1 MCVNRHSF
9 ISFIRLMGMVL
20 FACMFILSLPAHAK
34 TSPEKAAELKQMFNE
49 VLGGYQSQVSGGA
62 TMEYSGE
69 VTVEERDFYY
79 AVTLPHI
86 AVLLAD
92 GSRTEIGIV
101 AINALEGDTPETWKM
116 TVALPTPIVYYA
128 PDGSPF
134 ISIDIG
140 SQNFAGVWHKKFKNF
155 VKQKAQYQNVVISA
169 LSGECGTAVPCD
181 VKVNDIKV
189 VYDLVEGNN
198 GRWSGPS
205 KIVLEGLTTN
215 LDKNGGSF
223 SIGKM
228 HMSGSVKDYS
238 IEAALDY
245 QEKIMAMNEL
255 YEEGSEEALSSAHV
269 MGLYN
274 MVADF
279 FSTVWDGFD
288 VKMSVEDVSFNDGG
302 LTGGKG
308 NFNLGKFAMGFAM
321 DGFLSQNVGMK
332 FGVSYDGFELPGV
345 SEDLGVTA
353 PTKSVLDLRINNLP
367 FSRIVEMGRSS
378 LQATVERPETAQMLG
393 MQALMT
399 LPQLMTEAG
408 TNVEIKDSFFG
419 NDNYDVNMNAVLTA
433 DVAAAKGLYGDGRV
447 SIWGLQKLLGL
458 ANQQMSGSEL
468 SEDKK
473 AKLMSIVQMAT
484 MLQMMGQQEQDQQG
498 RDVLSYNFELTKDGR
513 SLLNGGDINALMGGG
528 EQPQQQ
534 EVHEQPV
541 EEATPEQQDEGEV
554 PADNN
559 DYEQGMDAPSQDD
572 AQKAHDE
579 MHEEMPANDNMQDDV
594 QDEMQ
599 QDAQEGWPE

>member
-20 FACMFILSLPAHAK
+20 FACMFIISLPAHAK
-34 TSPEKAAELKQMFNE
+34 TSPEKAAELRQMFNE
-49 VLGGYQSQVSGGA
+49 VLDGYQSQVSGGA

-69 VTVEERDFYY
+69 LTVEERDFYY

-101 AINALEGDTPETWKM
+101 AINALEGDKPDTWKM

-140 SQNFAGVWHKKFKNF
+140 SQNFAGVWHNKFKNF

-189 VYDLVEGNN
+189 VYDLVEGSN

-205 KIVLEGLTTN
+205 KIVLEGLATN

-228 HMSGSVKDYS
+228 NMSGSVKDYS
-238 IEAALDY
+238 IEAALEY
-245 QEKIMAMNEL
+245 QEKIMAINEL

-288 VKMSVEDVSFNDGG
+288 LKMSVEDVSFSDGG
-302 LTGGKG
+302 VAGGKG

-332 FGVSYDGFELPGV
+332 FGVSYDGFELPDV
-345 SEDLGVTA
+345 SEDLSVTA
-353 PTKSVLDLRINNLP
+353 PDKMVMDLRINNLP
-367 FSRIVEMGRSS
+367 FSRIVEMGRTS

-399 LPQLMTEAG
+399 MPQLMTEAG

-458 ANQQMSGSEL
+458 ANQQMSNASL
-468 SEDKK
+468 AEDKK
-473 AKLMSIVQMAT
+473 SKLMGVVQMAT
-484 MLQMMGQQEQDQQG
+484 MLQMMGQQEQDKKG

-513 SLLNGGDINALMGGG
+513 SLLNGGDLNALMGGG
-528 EQPQQQ
+528 AQPQPQQQ
-534 EVHEQPV
+534 QMQEQP
-541 EEATPEQQDEGEV
+541 EEELVEQQD
-554 PADNN
+554 DN
-559 DYEQGMDAPSQDD
+559 
-572 AQKAHDE
+572 
-579 MHEEMPANDNMQDDV
+579 EMPEQDMTE
-594 QDEMQ
+594 QDM
-599 QDAQEGWPE
+599 PSP